1 MFYDFYNIFDSP
13 VQIGVEYESILER
26 ARVMDEI
33 VKYSSSSER

>member
-1 MFYDFYNIFDSP
+1 MFNSP
-13 VQIGVEYESILER
+13 IHIGVEYESILER